1 MNAKMAKRLRRMAR
15 EEMAGDANL
24 VDRELVI
31 ATVKGHDRLIN
42 EPISVRSM
50 HLQLKKAYKAA
61 RRAGP

>member
-15 EEMAGDANL
+15 EEMSGDANL

-31 ATVKGHDRLIN
+31 ATIKGHDRLIN
-42 EPISVRSM
+42 EPISIRSM
-50 HLQLKKAYKAA
+50 TLQLKKAYKAA